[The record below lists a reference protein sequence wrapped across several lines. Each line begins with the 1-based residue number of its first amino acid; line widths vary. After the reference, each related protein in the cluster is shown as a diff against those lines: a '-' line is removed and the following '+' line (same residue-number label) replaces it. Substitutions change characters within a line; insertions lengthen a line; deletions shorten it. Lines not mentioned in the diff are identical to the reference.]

1 MFGDVF
7 GDLGQMIGCRVVG
20 GSVAPFAGKRY
31 TSNLRFGQIEL
42 AFDSA
47 SLRHTH
53 SDFFETQGFC
63 AGFGGCVDITGV
75 SCCLCSHH
83 QMLGMPSLQNH
94 GDGLRL

>member
-20 GSVAPFAGKRY
+20 GSVAPLTCKR
-31 TSNLRFGQIEL
+31 NPCHLRFGQIEL

-47 SLRHTH
+47 SLRHTQ
-53 SDFFETQGFC
+53 SDFFEAQGFC
-63 AGFGGCVDITGV
+63 AGFGGCVDIAGV

-83 QMLGMPSLQNH
+83 QMFGMPSLQNH